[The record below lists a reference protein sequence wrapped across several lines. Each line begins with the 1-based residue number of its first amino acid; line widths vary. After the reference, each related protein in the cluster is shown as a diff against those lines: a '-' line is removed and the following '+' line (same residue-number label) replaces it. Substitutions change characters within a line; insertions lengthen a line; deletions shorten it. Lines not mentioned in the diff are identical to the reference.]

1 LYAKLGRFRIGPVY
15 LFGDGL
21 GNSLLVWA
29 RAMIASEQTGLP
41 MLTPVWRR
49 LTSGGG
55 WLTAVKTMFLPDSAR
70 RTYGNLFEGGSDW
83 RSSVRDLLVLAHARH
98 LDESAFRDSVSG
110 GSLPSGSIVFV
121 FRNSG
126 DGFEILLPYRTLIRR
141 RFAEMLQPGAIRSV
155 QMPTRP
161 WFACHVRLGDF
172 RAAHDSVALAQVN
185 ARLPFAW
192 YSAQIQK
199 VAAAWPGVPI
209 EIFSDGTNDELSPL
223 LSRPGVTRANYG
235 SPLADL
241 VAMSQSRLL
250 ICSGSTFTAWAAFLG
265 DCSTIWFPGKLNSLF
280 GKQRL
285 PNSVELT
292 IQHPLPEQF
301 LESVMLAS

>member
-29 RAMIASEQTGLP
+29 RTTIASEQTGLP
-41 MLTPVWRR
+41 MLKPVWRR

-55 WLTAVKTMFLPDSAR
+55 WLTALKTMFLPDSAR
-70 RTYGNLFEGGSDW
+70 RTYGNLFEGGSNW
-83 RSSVRDLLVLAHARH
+83 RSSMRDLLVLAGARH
-98 LDESAFRDSVSG
+98 LDESAFRRHISIATA
-110 GSLPSGSIVFV
+110 PSGSIVFV

-126 DGFEILLPYRTLIRR
+126 EGFEFLWPHRALIQR
-141 RFAEMLQPGAIRSV
+141 RFAEMLRPDALRSV
-155 QMPTRP
+155 QRLAGLR
-161 WFACHVRLGDF
+161 FACHVRLGDF
-172 RAAHDSVALAQVN
+172 CATRDPAALAQVN

-192 YSAQIQK
+192 YAAQIEK
-199 VAAAWPGVPI
+199 VTAAWPGVPI
-209 EIFSDGTNDELSPL
+209 EIFSDGTDAELSPL
-223 LSRPGVTRANYG
+223 LSRTGVTRANYG

-241 VAMSQSRLL
+241 VAMSRSQLL

-265 DCSTIWFPGKLNSLF
+265 ECATIWFPGKLNSFF
-280 GKQRL
+280 GKQRF

-292 IQHPLPEQF
+292 TEDPLPPE
-301 LESVMLAS
+301 LVL